1 MRRRGAG
8 ILGSR
13 ILSKAPN
20 HHAIVKISD
29 PAMQSHEIDL
39 NALLGCARRELERR
53 QRGYPYQVS
62 EGKMT
67 EKKAAAELELQR
79 SLIDFL
85 VHCVFKA
92 VTRGGKSH
100 EG

>member
-1 MRRRGAG
+1 MGWHE
-8 ILGSR
+8 INLND
-13 ILSKAPN
+13 ILS
-20 HHAIVKISD
+20 
-29 PAMQSHEIDL
+29 
-39 NALLGCARRELERR
+39 CARRELERR

-67 EKKAAAELELQR
+67 EKKAAAEIELQR

-100 EG
+100 DGG